1 MQRISIIGT
10 SGSGKT
16 TLARQISQI
25 TAIPHVE
32 LDYLRWEPNWQLVSQ
47 DIWRDRIS
55 QALSGDSWIVDGN
68 CSQVHHTIWSRAD
81 TVIWLD
87 YPLAIILQ
95 RLLWRT
101 LRRVMTQES
110 VCNGNYETWR
120 TTLSRDSI
128 LLWAIQTYCRRK
140 REYSILLR
148 KPEYSHLEIIH
159 LQSLRATQNWLL
171 SLIS

>member
-16 TLARQISQI
+16 TLARQIAQI

-47 DIWRDRIS
+47 DIWRERIS
-55 QALSGDSWIVDGN
+55 QALVGDRWIVDGN
-68 CSQVHHTIWSRAD
+68 CSQVHNTIWSRAD

-87 YPLAIILQ
+87 YSLVVILQ

-101 LRRVMTQES
+101 LRRVMTQEE
-110 VCNGNYETWR
+110 VCNGNYESWK

-128 LLWAIQTYCRRK
+128 ILWTIQTYRRRK
-140 REYSILLR
+140 QEYPVLLS
-148 KPEYSHLEIIH
+148 KPEYSHLEIIR
-159 LQSLRATQNWLL
+159 LQSPRTTQNWLL

>member
-25 TAIPHVE
+25 TAIPHIE
-32 LDYLRWEPNWQLVSQ
+32 LDYLRWEPDWKLVSQ
-47 DIWRDRIS
+47 DVWSERILHALAGDR
-55 QALSGDSWIVDGN
+55 WIVDGN
-68 CSQVHHTIWSRAD
+68 CSQIHNIIWSRAD

-87 YPLAIILQ
+87 YSLAIILQ

-101 LRRVMTQES
+101 LRRVITQEA
-110 VCNGNYETWR
+110 VCNGNYETWK

-128 LLWAIQTYCRRK
+128 VLWAIQTYRRRQK
-140 REYSILLR
+140 EYPLLLS
-148 KPEYSHLEIIH
+148 KLEYSHLKVIH
-159 LQSLRATQNWLL
+159 LQSPHATQNWLL
-171 SLIS
+171 NSNV